1 VGQATVRPTL
11 GDLLAEAARREPGR
25 AALVLPDQSRS
36 YAELW
41 DGAQRVARGLSA
53 LGVGRGDHVGL
64 LMPNSAELVES
75 LFGIALLGAVVVPLN
90 TRLKREL
97 GFVIRKADLV
107 AVLTSDA
114 VVDYV
119 DFTEV
124 LQTALPSLAAAGD
137 TALEVEEAPLLRDIV
152 LIRGDARP
160 GFHGAAEFARLA
172 DESAA
177 PAPAAV
183 DPGDTGAILFT
194 SGTTAE
200 PKGCV
205 LSHRA
210 LTARPLWRLGD
221 RIAAGGRPVVWSV
234 GPLFHI
240 ASLQLLIGSI
250 GAAGTYTTD
259 YHFDPGRAIE
269 AISRDGA
276 TTIWPWFPAVIEA
289 LLEHPTYRTEALATV
304 TSIGLVGPPE
314 LLRRVQLLLPRA
326 ELLTSCGMTETGGT
340 YALSGATD
348 SVEERAVTMGVPEPG
363 IEVKVIDL
371 ETGAAAEPGQ
381 TGEILVRGDTV
392 MDGYYKL
399 DRADAGDG
407 WIHTGDLYTET
418 ANGHLIFNGRLK
430 DMLKVG
436 GENVAAVEVEAL
448 LCEHPAVKIAEV
460 VGSPHPRLDEVPFA
474 FVELNPGAELA
485 QGELI
490 EFCRGRVA
498 SFKVPRG
505 VRVVTAEEWPMSATK
520 VDKRVLRDWATEA
533 AAAAAG

>member
-1 VGQATVRPTL
+1 MARLATRATL
-11 GDLLAEAARREPGR
+11 GDLLVEAARREPER
-25 AALVLPDQSRS
+25 TALALPDERRS
-36 YAELW
+36 YSELLA
-41 DGAQRVARGLSA
+41 GAHRVADGLA
-53 LGVGRGDHVGL
+53 GLGVGAGDRVGL
-64 LMPNSAELVES
+64 LMPNSAEFVEA

-97 GFVIRKADLV
+97 GFVIRKADLR

-124 LQTALPSLAAAGD
+124 LRAALPSLAGATD
-137 TALEVEEAPLLRDIV
+137 TALDLEEAPGLRRIALV
-152 LIRGDARP
+152 RGEARP
-160 GFHGAAEFARLA
+160 GFVGADEFAHQASGGR
-172 DESAA
+172 
-177 PAPAAV
+177 PPVAV

-210 LTARPLWRLGD
+210 LTARPLWRLGE
-221 RIAAGGRPVVWSV
+221 RIAAGNRPVVWSV

-240 ASLQLLIGSI
+240 ASLQLLIGSV

-269 AISRDGA
+269 AIERDGA

-289 LLEHPTYRTEALATV
+289 LLEHPSFRIEALATA

-314 LLRRVQLLLPRA
+314 LLRRVQLLLPQA

-340 YALSGATD
+340 YALSGADDTI
-348 SVEERAVTMGVPEPG
+348 EERATTMGVPEPG
-363 IEVKVIDL
+363 IEVEVIDL
-371 ETGAAAEPGQ
+371 ETGLAAPPGQ
-381 TGEILVRGDTV
+381 IGEILVRGETV
-392 MDGYYKL
+392 MDGYYEL
-399 DRADAGDG
+399 EGGRDDDG
-407 WIHTGDLYTET
+407 WIHTGDLYTATES
-418 ANGHLIFNGRLK
+418 GHLVFNGRLK

-460 VGSPHPRLDEVPFA
+460 VGAPDPRLDEIPIA
-474 FVELNPGAELA
+474 FVELHPGSALEEDELV
-485 QGELI
+485 
-490 EFCRGRVA
+490 EFCRARVA

-505 VRVVTAEEWPMSATK
+505 VRVLAAEDWPMSATK
-520 VDKRVLRDWATEA
+520 VDKRVLRRWAADTA
-533 AAAAAG
+533 VPGPRP